1 MFTGAVVTICPSSVR
16 KVSIPVAV
24 AELGFINWNWAA
36 SFTTGK
42 NALEI
47 AREINGTDSLTPFPE
62 TAAAASRSAFVL
74 WMRIVDIAAV
84 VPNKLDTALIID

>member
-1 MFTGAVVTICPSSVR
+1 MLTGAVVATCPSSVR

-24 AELGFINWNWAA
+24 AELGFINWSWAA

-42 NALEI
+42 NALEM
-47 AREINGTDSLTPFPE
+47 AREINGTDPLTPLPE

-84 VPNKLDTALIID
+84 VPNKLETVPVID